1 MALAVA
7 GNRQRRSRHVGTRSM
22 VDRRPPFWVET
33 HRSCAPQ
40 DHFSVSVSSCLGFL
54 STNSPPQK
62 RLLFAC
68 RESAISL
75 HVGLCANGAGWI
87 IAFINGTKRLS
98 IRIQLMRLNKRLQ
111 FPVGGVMLEIENF
124 QDSVQHCF
132 EVAMRSYLLEE
143 DVAVEAFELLTT
155 NNHDGILAHALGV
168 SL

>member
-1 MALAVA
+1 
-7 GNRQRRSRHVGTRSM
+7 
-22 VDRRPPFWVET
+22 
-33 HRSCAPQ
+33 
-40 DHFSVSVSSCLGFL
+40 
-54 STNSPPQK
+54 
-62 RLLFAC
+62 
-68 RESAISL
+68 
-75 HVGLCANGAGWI
+75 
-87 IAFINGTKRLS
+87 
-98 IRIQLMRLNKRLQ
+98 MRLNKRLQ